1 MNRKLCG
8 IYGFLLCFFCLLP
21 ASLIFAESEG
31 EKLFKSNRPAE
42 ALLFLEDDIKNGT
55 ASSAAYNY
63 LGLAYYQTGDY
74 PNSVDAF
81 ARGLKVPATNK
92 KVLSFNQGNA
102 YFAMGDYENAA
113 KSFSLALSADPKYT
127 QALLNRANAYLMAQ
141 KYSETISDYERYIV
155 MEPNDVQRPKIEEL
169 LALLKQEVARQEEE
183 ERLAAEEA
191 ARIAEEEKRMAEELA
206 RQREEEERL
215 EAERRA
221 EEERLAEI
229 KRQEEAERRRKL
241 LEDVANSLQN
251 TDSTNMTSGT
261 EDLIDYDFESE
272 LD

>member
-1 MNRKLCG
+1 MNRKYLVVYTVFLCLTG
-8 IYGFLLCFFCLLP
+8 V
-21 ASLIFAESEG
+21 FAANLYCESEG
-31 EKLFKSNRPAE
+31 EKLFKSNRPME
-42 ALLFLEDDIKNGT
+42 ATLFLEDEIQNGT

-63 LGLAYYQTGDY
+63 LGLAYYQIGEY
-74 PNSVDAF
+74 EKSVDAF
-81 ARGLKVPATNK
+81 AKGLKVPATNK
-92 KVLSFNQGNA
+92 KILSFNQGNS
-102 YFAMGDYENAA
+102 YYAMADYENAA
-113 KSFSLALSADPKYT
+113 RCYSLALSADPKFSR
-127 QALLNRANAYLMAQ
+127 ALLNRANAYLMAQ
-141 KYSETISDYERYIV
+141 KYPETIADYERFII
-155 MEPNDVQRPKIEEL
+155 MEPQDPQKPAIEEL
-169 LALLKQEVARQEEE
+169 LALLKQEVARREEE

-206 RQREEEERL
+206 RQKEEEERL

-229 KRQEEAERRRKL
+229 RRQEEAERRRKL

-251 TDSTNMTSGT
+251 TDSTNMKSGT